1 MNVFYRT
8 FAVLSWLFMSIH
20 IMAQP
25 SDVPRTFKVTYK
37 ADYRGLPISA
47 KGIRELQQTAS
58 GQHLLKSSAKSLF
71 ATIEESSTFLLKDG
85 IAQPQAY
92 RYQRTGLG
100 KNKKIN
106 LDFDWSGRIV
116 IDRLKKTQYPLKPG
130 LATSD
135 KLLYQFQLQAD
146 LLKASRLNKKP
157 NNLNYTIMDE
167 SRIKEY
173 QFEIVGE
180 ELLTTKLGQ
189 INTWKIRRSNS
200 ATERSTTLWMAPEY
214 EFMLVRFEQTDQ
226 NNKGFSLMIEEAQMA
241 GALISEF

>member
-106 LDFDWSGRIV
+106 LDFSV
-116 IDRLKKTQYPLKPG
+116 L
-130 LATSD
+130 
-135 KLLYQFQLQAD
+135 F
-146 LLKASRLNKKP
+146 
-157 NNLNYTIMDE
+157 
-167 SRIKEY
+167 
-173 QFEIVGE
+173 
-180 ELLTTKLGQ
+180 
-189 INTWKIRRSNS
+189 
-200 ATERSTTLWMAPEY
+200 
-214 EFMLVRFEQTDQ
+214 LVRK
-226 NNKGFSLMIEEAQMA
+226 NKNWMTLFLKQEKVFGEKLIGF
-241 GALISEF
+241 F